1 MNRAVVSIVGKP
13 NVGKSTLFNK
23 IVGRRISITE
33 DTPGV
38 TRDRIYAQANWQ
50 QHVFDV
56 IDTGGLDPFD
66 DDKIMSNIRKQA
78 NIAIEASDLI
88 LFVVDGRNPA
98 TALDIEIANILRK
111 SNKKII
117 LVANKT
123 EGKRKDSFY
132 DIYELALGEPM
143 SISAEQG
150 LGLGD
155 LLDEIVNN
163 LPQDKDFEEKEG
175 LIKVAF
181 IGKPNVGK
189 SSLTNKILGEERVIV
204 TDIAGTTRDAIDS
217 YINIKGHEF
226 MFIDTAGLRKKSKVD
241 TAVEAY
247 SQVRTLSSVD
257 RADVCVFLIDAVE
270 GFTEQDS
277 KVVGYAHNQGKAII
291 ICVNKWD
298 LVEKDSKTM
307 KNFSDSLRNNL
318 PFLSYAPI
326 IFISALTGKRV
337 DELID
342 KILEINDS
350 YSYRL
355 STGLLNDII
364 SNATLINQP
373 PSDKGKRLKIL
384 YATQSGT
391 RPPEFTIFVNDK
403 ELTHFSYTRFLE
415 NQIRNVY
422 PFEGT
427 SIIINYKNRGEWWR
441 FY

>member
-38 TRDRIYAQANWQ
+38 TRDRIYAEASWQ
-50 QHVFDV
+50 QHVFDI

-78 NIAIEASDLI
+78 NIAIEASDVI
-88 LFVVDGRNPA
+88 LFIVDGKNPA
-98 TALDIEIANILRK
+98 TALDHEIANILRK
-111 SNKKII
+111 SNKKVI

-123 EGKRKDSFY
+123 EGKIKDEFY
-132 DIYELALGEPM
+132 SVYELALGEPI

-150 LGLGD
+150 LGIGD
-155 LLDEIVNN
+155 LLDEIVKNF
-163 LPQDKDFEEKEG
+163 PEDRDFEEKEN
-175 LIKVAF
+175 LLKVAF

-189 SSLTNKILGEERVIV
+189 SSLTNRILGEERVIV

-217 YINIKGHEF
+217 YINIKGQEF
-226 MFIDTAGLRKKSKVD
+226 MFIDTAGLRKKSRVD
-241 TAVEAY
+241 SSVEAY

-257 RADVCVFLIDAVE
+257 RADVCVFLIDGIE

-298 LVEKDSKTM
+298 IVEKDSKTM
-307 KNFSDSLRNNL
+307 KTFTDSLRNNL

-326 IFISALTGKRV
+326 LFISALTGKRV

-342 KILEINDS
+342 KIMEINES
-350 YSYRL
+350 YSHRL
-355 STGLLNDII
+355 STGLLNDVIA
-364 SNATLINQP
+364 NATLINQP

-384 YATQSGT
+384 YATQSGI

-427 SIIINYKNRGEWWR
+427 SIIINYKNRSE
-441 FY
+441 

>member
-38 TRDRIYAQANWQ
+38 TRDRIYAEASWQ
-50 QHVFDV
+50 QHVFDI

-78 NIAIEASDLI
+78 NIAIEASDVI
-88 LFVVDGRNPA
+88 LFVVDGKNPA
-98 TALDIEIANILRK
+98 TALDHEIANILRK
-111 SNKKII
+111 SNKKVI

-123 EGKRKDSFY
+123 EGKIKDEFY
-132 DIYELALGEPM
+132 SVYELALGEPI

-150 LGLGD
+150 LGIGD
-155 LLDEIVNN
+155 LLDEIVKNF
-163 LPQDKDFEEKEG
+163 PEDRDFEEKEN
-175 LIKVAF
+175 LLKVAF

-189 SSLTNKILGEERVIV
+189 SSLTNRILGEERVIV

-217 YINIKGHEF
+217 YINIKGQEF
-226 MFIDTAGLRKKSKVD
+226 MFIDTAGLRKKSRVD
-241 TAVEAY
+241 SSVEAY

-257 RADVCVFLIDAVE
+257 RADVCVFLIDGIE

-298 LVEKDSKTM
+298 IVEKDSKTM
-307 KNFSDSLRNNL
+307 KTFTDSLRNNL

-326 IFISALTGKRV
+326 LFISALTGKRV

-342 KILEINDS
+342 KIMEINES
-350 YSYRL
+350 YSHRL

-364 SNATLINQP
+364 ANATLINQP

-384 YATQSGT
+384 YATQSGI

-415 NQIRNVY
+415 NQIRNIY

-427 SIIINYKNRGEWWR
+427 SIIINYKNRSV
-441 FY
+441 

>member
-38 TRDRIYAQANWQ
+38 TRDRIYAEASWQ

-66 DDKIMSNIRKQA
+66 DDKIMSNIRKQV
-78 NIAIEASDLI
+78 NIAIEASDVI
-88 LFVVDGRNPA
+88 LFIVDGRNPA
-98 TALDIEIANILRK
+98 TALDHEIANILRK

-123 EGKRKDSFY
+123 EGKRKDEFY
-132 DIYELALGEPM
+132 NVYELALGEPM

-150 LGLGD
+150 LGIGD
-155 LLDEIVNN
+155 LLDEIIKNF
-163 LPQDKDFEEKEG
+163 PEDRDFEEKEN
-175 LIKVAF
+175 LLKVAF

-189 SSLTNKILGEERVIV
+189 SSLTNRILGEERVIV

-217 YINIKGHEF
+217 YINIKGQEF
-226 MFIDTAGLRKKSKVD
+226 MFIDTAGLRKKSRVD
-241 TAVEAY
+241 SSVEAY

-298 LVEKDSKTM
+298 IVEKDSKTM
-307 KNFSDSLRNNL
+307 KTFTDSLRNNL

-326 IFISALTGKRV
+326 LFISALTGKRV

-342 KILEINDS
+342 KIMEINES
-350 YSYRL
+350 YSHRL

-427 SIIINYKNRGEWWR
+427 SIIINYKNRSE
-441 FY
+441 

>member
-38 TRDRIYAQANWQ
+38 TRDRIYAEASWQ

-78 NIAIEASDLI
+78 NIAIEASDVI
-88 LFVVDGRNPA
+88 LFIVDGRNPA
-98 TALDIEIANILRK
+98 TALDHEIANILRK
-111 SNKKII
+111 SNKKVI

-123 EGKRKDSFY
+123 EGKIKDEFY
-132 DIYELALGEPM
+132 SVYELALGEPI

-150 LGLGD
+150 LGIGD
-155 LLDEIVNN
+155 LLDEIVKNF
-163 LPQDKDFEEKEG
+163 PEDRDFEEKEN
-175 LIKVAF
+175 LLKVAF

-189 SSLTNKILGEERVIV
+189 SSLTNRILGEERVIV

-217 YINIKGHEF
+217 YINIKGQEF
-226 MFIDTAGLRKKSKVD
+226 MFIDTAGLRKKSRVD
-241 TAVEAY
+241 SSVEAY

-257 RADVCVFLIDAVE
+257 RADVCVFLIDGIE

-298 LVEKDSKTM
+298 IVEKDSKTM
-307 KNFSDSLRNNL
+307 KTFTDSLRNNL

-326 IFISALTGKRV
+326 LFISALTGKRV

-342 KILEINDS
+342 KIMEINES
-350 YSYRL
+350 YSHRL

-364 SNATLINQP
+364 ANATLINQP

-384 YATQSGT
+384 YATQSGI

-427 SIIINYKNRGEWWR
+427 SIIINYKNRSE
-441 FY
+441 

>member
-38 TRDRIYAQANWQ
+38 TRDRIYAEASWQ
-50 QHVFDV
+50 QHVFDI

-78 NIAIEASDLI
+78 NIAIEASDVI
-88 LFVVDGRNPA
+88 LFVVDGKNPA
-98 TALDIEIANILRK
+98 TALDHEIANILRK
-111 SNKKII
+111 SNKKVI

-123 EGKRKDSFY
+123 EGKIKDEFY
-132 DIYELALGEPM
+132 SVYELALGEPI

-150 LGLGD
+150 LGIGD
-155 LLDEIVNN
+155 LLDEIVKNF
-163 LPQDKDFEEKEG
+163 PEDRDFEEKEN
-175 LIKVAF
+175 LLKVAF

-189 SSLTNKILGEERVIV
+189 SSLTNRILGEERVIV
-204 TDIAGTTRDAIDS
+204 TDIAGTTRDASDS
-217 YINIKGHEF
+217 YINVKGQEF
-226 MFIDTAGLRKKSKVD
+226 MFIDTAGLRKKSRVD
-241 TAVEAY
+241 SSVEAY

-257 RADVCVFLIDAVE
+257 RADVCVFLIDAIE

-298 LVEKDSKTM
+298 IVEKDSKTM
-307 KNFSDSLRNNL
+307 KTFTDSLRNNL

-326 IFISALTGKRV
+326 LFISALTGKRV

-342 KILEINDS
+342 KIMEINES
-350 YSYRL
+350 YSHRL

-364 SNATLINQP
+364 ANATLINQP

-384 YATQSGT
+384 YATQSGI

-427 SIIINYKNRGEWWR
+427 SIIINYKNRSE
-441 FY
+441 

>member
-38 TRDRIYAQANWQ
+38 TRDRIYAEASWQ

-78 NIAIEASDLI
+78 NIAIEASDVI
-88 LFVVDGRNPA
+88 LFIVDGRNPA
-98 TALDIEIANILRK
+98 TALDHEIANILRK

-123 EGKRKDSFY
+123 EGKRKDEFY
-132 DIYELALGEPM
+132 NVYELALGEPM

-150 LGLGD
+150 LGIGD
-155 LLDEIVNN
+155 LLDEIIKNF
-163 LPQDKDFEEKEG
+163 PEDRDFKEKEN
-175 LIKVAF
+175 LLKVAF

-189 SSLTNKILGEERVIV
+189 SSLTNRILGEERVIV

-217 YINIKGHEF
+217 YINIKGQEF
-226 MFIDTAGLRKKSKVD
+226 MFIDTAGLRKKSRVD
-241 TAVEAY
+241 SSVEAY

-298 LVEKDSKTM
+298 IVEKDSKTM
-307 KNFSDSLRNNL
+307 KTFTDSLRNNL

-326 IFISALTGKRV
+326 LFISALTGKRV

-342 KILEINDS
+342 KIMEINES
-350 YSYRL
+350 YSHRL

-391 RPPEFTIFVNDK
+391 RPPEFTVFVNDK

-427 SIIINYKNRGEWWR
+427 SIIINYKNRSE
-441 FY
+441 

>member
-38 TRDRIYAQANWQ
+38 TRDRIYAEASWQ
-50 QHVFDV
+50 QHVFDI

-78 NIAIEASDLI
+78 NIAIEASDVI

-98 TALDIEIANILRK
+98 TALDHEIANILRK
-111 SNKKII
+111 SNKKVI

-123 EGKRKDSFY
+123 EGKIKDEFY
-132 DIYELALGEPM
+132 SVYELALGEPI

-150 LGLGD
+150 LGIGD
-155 LLDEIVNN
+155 LLDEIVKNF
-163 LPQDKDFEEKEG
+163 PEDRDFEDKEN
-175 LIKVAF
+175 LLKVAF

-189 SSLTNKILGEERVIV
+189 SSLTNRILGEERVIV

-217 YINIKGHEF
+217 YINIKGQEF
-226 MFIDTAGLRKKSKVD
+226 MFIDTAGLRKKSRVD
-241 TAVEAY
+241 SSVEAY

-257 RADVCVFLIDAVE
+257 RADVCVFLIDAIE

-298 LVEKDSKTM
+298 IVEKDSKTM
-307 KNFSDSLRNNL
+307 KTFTDSLRNNL

-326 IFISALTGKRV
+326 LFISALTGKRV

-342 KILEINDS
+342 KIMEINES
-350 YSYRL
+350 YSHRL

-364 SNATLINQP
+364 ANATLINQP

-427 SIIINYKNRGEWWR
+427 SIIINYKNRSE
-441 FY
+441 

>member
-38 TRDRIYAQANWQ
+38 TRDRIYAEASWQ

-66 DDKIMSNIRKQA
+66 DDKIMSNIKKQA
-78 NIAIEASDLI
+78 NIAIEASDVI
-88 LFVVDGRNPA
+88 LFIVDGRNPA
-98 TALDIEIANILRK
+98 TALDHEIANILRK

-123 EGKRKDSFY
+123 EGKRKDEFY
-132 DIYELALGEPM
+132 NVYELALGEPM

-150 LGLGD
+150 LGIGD
-155 LLDEIVNN
+155 LLDEIIKNF
-163 LPQDKDFEEKEG
+163 PEDRDFEEKEN
-175 LIKVAF
+175 LLKVAF

-189 SSLTNKILGEERVIV
+189 SSLTNRILGEERVIV

-217 YINIKGHEF
+217 YINIKGQEF
-226 MFIDTAGLRKKSKVD
+226 MFIDTAGLRKKSRVD
-241 TAVEAY
+241 SSVEAY

-298 LVEKDSKTM
+298 IVEKDSKTM
-307 KNFSDSLRNNL
+307 KTFTDSLRNNL

-326 IFISALTGKRV
+326 LFISALTGKRV

-342 KILEINDS
+342 KIMEINES
-350 YSYRL
+350 YSHRL

-422 PFEGT
+422 LFEGT
-427 SIIINYKNRGEWWR
+427 SIIINYKNRSE
-441 FY
+441 

>member
-38 TRDRIYAQANWQ
+38 TRDRIYAEVSWQ
-50 QHVFDV
+50 QHVFDI

-78 NIAIEASDLI
+78 NIAIEASDVI
-88 LFVVDGRNPA
+88 LFVVDGKNPA
-98 TALDIEIANILRK
+98 TALDHEIANILRK
-111 SNKKII
+111 SNKKVI

-123 EGKRKDSFY
+123 EGKIKDEFY
-132 DIYELALGEPM
+132 SVYELALGEPI

-150 LGLGD
+150 LGIGD
-155 LLDEIVNN
+155 LLDEIVKNF
-163 LPQDKDFEEKEG
+163 PEDRDFEEKEN
-175 LIKVAF
+175 LLKVAF

-189 SSLTNKILGEERVIV
+189 SSLTNRILGEERVIV

-217 YINIKGHEF
+217 YINIKGQEF
-226 MFIDTAGLRKKSKVD
+226 MFIDTAGLRKKSRVD
-241 TAVEAY
+241 SSVEAY

-257 RADVCVFLIDAVE
+257 RADVCVFLIDAIE

-298 LVEKDSKTM
+298 IVEKDSKTM
-307 KNFSDSLRNNL
+307 KTFTDSLRNNL

-326 IFISALTGKRV
+326 LFISALTGKRV

-342 KILEINDS
+342 KIMEINES
-350 YSYRL
+350 YSHRL

-364 SNATLINQP
+364 ANATLINQP

-427 SIIINYKNRGEWWR
+427 SIIINYKNRSE
-441 FY
+441 

>member
-38 TRDRIYAQANWQ
+38 TRDRIYAEASWQ
-50 QHVFDV
+50 QHVFDI

-78 NIAIEASDLI
+78 NIAIEASDVI
-88 LFVVDGRNPA
+88 LFVVDGKNPA
-98 TALDIEIANILRK
+98 TALDHEIANILRK
-111 SNKKII
+111 SNKKVI

-123 EGKRKDSFY
+123 EGKIKDEFY
-132 DIYELALGEPM
+132 SVYELALGEPI

-150 LGLGD
+150 LGIGE
-155 LLDEIVNN
+155 LLDEIVKNF
-163 LPQDKDFEEKEG
+163 PEDRDFEEKEN
-175 LIKVAF
+175 LLKVAF

-189 SSLTNKILGEERVIV
+189 SSLTNRILGEERVIV

-217 YINIKGHEF
+217 YINIKGQEF
-226 MFIDTAGLRKKSKVD
+226 MFIDTAGLRKKSRVD
-241 TAVEAY
+241 SSVEAY

-257 RADVCVFLIDAVE
+257 RADVCVFLIDAIE

-298 LVEKDSKTM
+298 IVEKDSKTM
-307 KNFSDSLRNNL
+307 KTFTDSLRNNL

-326 IFISALTGKRV
+326 LFISALTGKRV

-342 KILEINDS
+342 KIMEINES
-350 YSYRL
+350 YSHRL

-364 SNATLINQP
+364 ANATLINQP

-427 SIIINYKNRGEWWR
+427 SIIINYKNRSE
-441 FY
+441 

>member
-1 MNRAVVSIVGKP
+1 MNRAVVCIVGKP

-38 TRDRIYAQANWQ
+38 TRDRIYAEASWQ
-50 QHVFDV
+50 QHVFDI

-78 NIAIEASDLI
+78 NIAIEASDVI
-88 LFVVDGRNPA
+88 LFVVDGKNPA
-98 TALDIEIANILRK
+98 TALDHEIANILRK
-111 SNKKII
+111 SNKKVI

-123 EGKRKDSFY
+123 EGKIKDEFY
-132 DIYELALGEPM
+132 SVYELALGEPI

-150 LGLGD
+150 LGIGD
-155 LLDEIVNN
+155 LLDEIVKNF
-163 LPQDKDFEEKEG
+163 PEDRDFEEKEN
-175 LIKVAF
+175 LLKVAF

-189 SSLTNKILGEERVIV
+189 SSLTNRILGEERVIV

-217 YINIKGHEF
+217 YINIKGQEF
-226 MFIDTAGLRKKSKVD
+226 MFIDTAGLRKKSRVD
-241 TAVEAY
+241 SSVEAY

-257 RADVCVFLIDAVE
+257 RADVCVFLIDGIE

-298 LVEKDSKTM
+298 IVEKDSKTM
-307 KNFSDSLRNNL
+307 KTFTDSLRNNL

-326 IFISALTGKRV
+326 LFISALTGKRV

-342 KILEINDS
+342 KIMEINES
-350 YSYRL
+350 YSHRL

-364 SNATLINQP
+364 ANATLINQP

-384 YATQSGT
+384 YATQSGI

-427 SIIINYKNRGEWWR
+427 SIIINYKNRSE
-441 FY
+441 

>member
-38 TRDRIYAQANWQ
+38 TRDRIYAEASWQ
-50 QHVFDV
+50 QHVFDI

-78 NIAIEASDLI
+78 NIAIEASDVI
-88 LFVVDGRNPA
+88 LFVVDGKNPA
-98 TALDIEIANILRK
+98 TALDHEIANILRK
-111 SNKKII
+111 SNKKVI

-123 EGKRKDSFY
+123 EGKIKDEFY
-132 DIYELALGEPM
+132 SVYELALGEPI

-150 LGLGD
+150 LGIGD
-155 LLDEIVNN
+155 LLDEIVKNF
-163 LPQDKDFEEKEG
+163 PEDRDFEEKEN
-175 LIKVAF
+175 LLKVAF

-189 SSLTNKILGEERVIV
+189 SSLTNRILGEERVIV

-217 YINIKGHEF
+217 YINIKGQEF
-226 MFIDTAGLRKKSKVD
+226 MFIDTAGLRKKSRVD
-241 TAVEAY
+241 SSVEAY

-257 RADVCVFLIDAVE
+257 RADVCVFLIDGIE

-298 LVEKDSKTM
+298 IVEKDLKTM
-307 KNFSDSLRNNL
+307 KTFTDSLRNNL

-326 IFISALTGKRV
+326 LFISALTGKRV

-342 KILEINDS
+342 KIMEINES
-350 YSYRL
+350 YSHRL

-364 SNATLINQP
+364 ANATLINQP

-384 YATQSGT
+384 YATQSGI

-427 SIIINYKNRGEWWR
+427 SIIINYKNRSE
-441 FY
+441 

>member
-38 TRDRIYAQANWQ
+38 TRDRIYAEASWQ

-78 NIAIEASDLI
+78 NIAIEASDVI
-88 LFVVDGRNPA
+88 LFIVDGRNPA
-98 TALDIEIANILRK
+98 TALDHEIANILRK

-123 EGKRKDSFY
+123 EGKRKDEFY
-132 DIYELALGEPM
+132 NVYELALGEPM

-150 LGLGD
+150 LGIGD
-155 LLDEIVNN
+155 LLDEIIKNF
-163 LPQDKDFEEKEG
+163 PEDRDFEEKEN
-175 LIKVAF
+175 LLKVAF

-189 SSLTNKILGEERVIV
+189 SSLTNRILGEERVIV

-217 YINIKGHEF
+217 YINIKGQEF
-226 MFIDTAGLRKKSKVD
+226 MFIDTAGLRKKSRVD
-241 TAVEAY
+241 SSVEAY

-298 LVEKDSKTM
+298 IVEKDSKTM
-307 KNFSDSLRNNL
+307 KTFTDSLRNNL

-326 IFISALTGKRV
+326 LFISALTGKRV

-342 KILEINDS
+342 KIMEINES

-427 SIIINYKNRGEWWR
+427 SIIINYKNRSE
-441 FY
+441 

>member
-38 TRDRIYAQANWQ
+38 TRDRIYAEASWQ
-50 QHVFDV
+50 QHVFDI

-78 NIAIEASDLI
+78 NIAIEASDVI
-88 LFVVDGRNPA
+88 LFVVDGKNPA
-98 TALDIEIANILRK
+98 TALDHEIANILRK
-111 SNKKII
+111 SNKKVI

-123 EGKRKDSFY
+123 EGKIKDEFY
-132 DIYELALGEPM
+132 SVYELALGEPI

-150 LGLGD
+150 LGIGD
-155 LLDEIVNN
+155 LLDEIVKNF
-163 LPQDKDFEEKEG
+163 PEDRDFEEKEN
-175 LIKVAF
+175 LLKVAF

-189 SSLTNKILGEERVIV
+189 SSLTNRILGEERVIV

-217 YINIKGHEF
+217 YINIKGQEF
-226 MFIDTAGLRKKSKVD
+226 MFIDTAGLRKKSRVD
-241 TAVEAY
+241 SSVEAY

-257 RADVCVFLIDAVE
+257 RADVCVFLIDAIE

-298 LVEKDSKTM
+298 IVEKDSKTM
-307 KNFSDSLRNNL
+307 KTFTDSLRNNL

-326 IFISALTGKRV
+326 LFISALTGKRV

-342 KILEINDS
+342 KIMEINES
-350 YSYRL
+350 YSHRL

-364 SNATLINQP
+364 ANATLINQP

-384 YATQSGT
+384 YATQSGI

-427 SIIINYKNRGEWWR
+427 SIIINYKNRSE
-441 FY
+441 

>member
-38 TRDRIYAQANWQ
+38 TRDRIYAEASWQ
-50 QHVFDV
+50 QHVFDI

-78 NIAIEASDLI
+78 NIAIEASDVI
-88 LFVVDGRNPA
+88 LFVVDGKNPA
-98 TALDIEIANILRK
+98 TALDHEIANILRK
-111 SNKKII
+111 SNKKVI

-123 EGKRKDSFY
+123 EGKIKDEFY
-132 DIYELALGEPM
+132 SVYELALGEPI

-150 LGLGD
+150 LGIGD
-155 LLDEIVNN
+155 LLDEIVKNF
-163 LPQDKDFEEKEG
+163 PEDRDFEEKEN
-175 LIKVAF
+175 LLKVAF

-189 SSLTNKILGEERVIV
+189 SSLTNRILGEERVIV

-217 YINIKGHEF
+217 YINIKGQEF
-226 MFIDTAGLRKKSKVD
+226 MFIDTAGLRKKSRVD
-241 TAVEAY
+241 SSVEAY

-257 RADVCVFLIDAVE
+257 RADVCVFLIDAIE

-298 LVEKDSKTM
+298 IVEKDSKTM
-307 KNFSDSLRNNL
+307 KTFTDSLRNNL

-326 IFISALTGKRV
+326 LFISALTGKRV

-342 KILEINDS
+342 KIMEINES
-350 YSYRL
+350 YSNRL

-364 SNATLINQP
+364 ANATLINQP

-427 SIIINYKNRGEWWR
+427 SIIINYKNRSE
-441 FY
+441 

>member
-38 TRDRIYAQANWQ
+38 TRDRIYSEASWQ
-50 QHVFDV
+50 QHVFDI

-88 LFVVDGRNPA
+88 LFVVDGRDPA
-98 TALDIEIANILRK
+98 TALDLEIANILRK
-111 SNKKII
+111 SNKKVI

-123 EGKRKDSFY
+123 EGKRKDNFY
-132 DIYELALGEPM
+132 DVYELALGEPM

-155 LLDEIVNN
+155 LLDEIVKN
-163 LPQDKDFEEKEG
+163 LPPDRDFAEKEG

-189 SSLTNKILGEERVIV
+189 SSLTNRILGEERVIV

-217 YINIKGHEF
+217 YINIKGQEF
-226 MFIDTAGLRKKSKVD
+226 MFIDTAGLRKKSRVD
-241 TAVEAY
+241 SSVEAY

-257 RADVCVFLIDAVE
+257 RADVCVFLIDALE

-298 LVEKDSKTM
+298 IVEKDSKTM
-307 KNFSDSLRNNL
+307 KTFSDSLRNNL

-326 IFISALTGKRV
+326 LFISALTGKRV

-342 KILEINDS
+342 KIIEINEA

-427 SIIINYKNRGEWWR
+427 SIIINYKNRSE
-441 FY
+441 

>member
-38 TRDRIYAQANWQ
+38 TRDRIYAEASWQ
-50 QHVFDV
+50 QHVFDI

-78 NIAIEASDLI
+78 NIAIEASDVI
-88 LFVVDGRNPA
+88 LFVVDGKNPA
-98 TALDIEIANILRK
+98 TALDHEIANILRK
-111 SNKKII
+111 SNKKVI

-123 EGKRKDSFY
+123 EGKIKDEFY
-132 DIYELALGEPM
+132 SVYELALGEPI

-150 LGLGD
+150 LGIGD
-155 LLDEIVNN
+155 LLDEIVKNF
-163 LPQDKDFEEKEG
+163 PEDRDFEEKEN
-175 LIKVAF
+175 LLKVAF

-189 SSLTNKILGEERVIV
+189 SSLTNRILGEERVIV

-217 YINIKGHEF
+217 YINIKGQEF
-226 MFIDTAGLRKKSKVD
+226 MFIDTAGLRKKSRVD
-241 TAVEAY
+241 SSVEAY

-257 RADVCVFLIDAVE
+257 RADVCVFLIDGIE

-298 LVEKDSKTM
+298 IVEKDSKTM
-307 KNFSDSLRNNL
+307 KIFTDSLRNNL

-326 IFISALTGKRV
+326 LFISALTGKRV

-342 KILEINDS
+342 KIMEINES
-350 YSYRL
+350 YSHRL

-364 SNATLINQP
+364 ANATLINQP

-384 YATQSGT
+384 YATQSGI

-427 SIIINYKNRGEWWR
+427 SIIINYKNRSE
-441 FY
+441 

>member
-38 TRDRIYAQANWQ
+38 TRDRIYAEASWQ
-50 QHVFDV
+50 QHVFDI

-78 NIAIEASDLI
+78 NIAIEASDVI
-88 LFVVDGRNPA
+88 LFVVDGKNPA
-98 TALDIEIANILRK
+98 TALDHEIANILRK
-111 SNKKII
+111 SNKKVI

-123 EGKRKDSFY
+123 EGKIKDEFY
-132 DIYELALGEPM
+132 SVYELALGEPIA
-143 SISAEQG
+143 ISAEQG
-150 LGLGD
+150 LGIGD
-155 LLDEIVNN
+155 LLDEIVKNF
-163 LPQDKDFEEKEG
+163 PEDRDFEEKEN
-175 LIKVAF
+175 LLKVAF

-189 SSLTNKILGEERVIV
+189 SSLTNRILGEERVIV

-217 YINIKGHEF
+217 YINIKGQEF
-226 MFIDTAGLRKKSKVD
+226 MFIDTAGLRKKSRVD
-241 TAVEAY
+241 SSVEAY

-257 RADVCVFLIDAVE
+257 RADVCVFLIDGIE

-298 LVEKDSKTM
+298 IVEKDSKTM
-307 KNFSDSLRNNL
+307 KTFTDSLRNNL

-326 IFISALTGKRV
+326 LFISALTGKRV

-342 KILEINDS
+342 KIMEINES
-350 YSYRL
+350 YSHRL

-364 SNATLINQP
+364 ANATLINQP

-384 YATQSGT
+384 YATQSGI

-427 SIIINYKNRGEWWR
+427 SIIINYKNRSE
-441 FY
+441 

>member
-38 TRDRIYAQANWQ
+38 TRDRIYAEASWQ
-50 QHVFDV
+50 QHVFDI

-78 NIAIEASDLI
+78 NIAIEASDVI
-88 LFVVDGRNPA
+88 LFVVDGKNPA
-98 TALDIEIANILRK
+98 TALDHEIANILRK
-111 SNKKII
+111 SNKKVI

-123 EGKRKDSFY
+123 EGKIKDEFY
-132 DIYELALGEPM
+132 SVYELALGEPI

-150 LGLGD
+150 LGIGD
-155 LLDEIVNN
+155 LLDEIVKNF
-163 LPQDKDFEEKEG
+163 PEDRDFEEKEN
-175 LIKVAF
+175 LLKVAF

-189 SSLTNKILGEERVIV
+189 SSLTNRILGEERVIV

-217 YINIKGHEF
+217 YINIKGQEF
-226 MFIDTAGLRKKSKVD
+226 MFIDTAGLRKKSRVD
-241 TAVEAY
+241 SSVEAY

-257 RADVCVFLIDAVE
+257 RADVCVFLIDGIE

-298 LVEKDSKTM
+298 ILEKDSKTM
-307 KNFSDSLRNNL
+307 KTFTDSLRNNL

-326 IFISALTGKRV
+326 LFISALTGKRV

-342 KILEINDS
+342 KIMEINES
-350 YSYRL
+350 YSHRL

-364 SNATLINQP
+364 ANATLINQP

-384 YATQSGT
+384 YATQSGI

-427 SIIINYKNRGEWWR
+427 SIIINYKNRSE
-441 FY
+441 

>member
-38 TRDRIYAQANWQ
+38 TRDRIYAEASWQ
-50 QHVFDV
+50 QHVFDI

-78 NIAIEASDLI
+78 NIAIEASDVI
-88 LFVVDGRNPA
+88 LFVVDGKNPA
-98 TALDIEIANILRK
+98 TALDHEIANILRK
-111 SNKKII
+111 SNKKVI

-123 EGKRKDSFY
+123 EGKIKDEFY
-132 DIYELALGEPM
+132 SVYELALGEPI

-150 LGLGD
+150 LGIGD
-155 LLDEIVNN
+155 LLDEIVKNF
-163 LPQDKDFEEKEG
+163 PEDRDFEEKEN
-175 LIKVAF
+175 LLKVAF

-189 SSLTNKILGEERVIV
+189 SSLTNRILGEERVIV

-217 YINIKGHEF
+217 YINIKGQEF
-226 MFIDTAGLRKKSKVD
+226 MFIDTAGLRKKSRVD
-241 TAVEAY
+241 SSVEAY

-257 RADVCVFLIDAVE
+257 RADVCVFLIDAIE

-298 LVEKDSKTM
+298 IVEKDSKTM
-307 KNFSDSLRNNL
+307 KTFTDSLRNNL

-326 IFISALTGKRV
+326 LFISALTGKRV

-342 KILEINDS
+342 KIMEINES
-350 YSYRL
+350 YSHRL

-364 SNATLINQP
+364 ANATLINQP

-427 SIIINYKNRGEWWR
+427 SIIINYKNRSE
-441 FY
+441 

>member
-38 TRDRIYAQANWQ
+38 TRDRIYAEASWQ
-50 QHVFDV
+50 QHVFGI

-78 NIAIEASDLI
+78 NIAIEASDVI

-98 TALDIEIANILRK
+98 TALDHEIANILRK
-111 SNKKII
+111 SNKKVI

-123 EGKRKDSFY
+123 EGKIKDEFY
-132 DIYELALGEPM
+132 SVYELALGEPI

-150 LGLGD
+150 LGIGD
-155 LLDEIVNN
+155 LLDEIVKNF
-163 LPQDKDFEEKEG
+163 PEDRDFEEKEN
-175 LIKVAF
+175 LLKVAF

-189 SSLTNKILGEERVIV
+189 SSLTNRILGEERVIV

-217 YINIKGHEF
+217 YINIKGQEF
-226 MFIDTAGLRKKSKVD
+226 MFIDTAGLRKKSRVD
-241 TAVEAY
+241 SSVEAY

-257 RADVCVFLIDAVE
+257 RADVCVFLIDAIE

-298 LVEKDSKTM
+298 IVEKDSKTM
-307 KNFSDSLRNNL
+307 KTFTDSLRNNL

-326 IFISALTGKRV
+326 LFISALTGKRV

-342 KILEINDS
+342 KIMEINES
-350 YSYRL
+350 YSHRL

-364 SNATLINQP
+364 ANATLINQP

-427 SIIINYKNRGEWWR
+427 SIIINYKNRSE
-441 FY
+441 

>member
-38 TRDRIYAQANWQ
+38 TRDRIYAEASWQ
-50 QHVFDV
+50 QHVFDI

-78 NIAIEASDLI
+78 NIAIEASDVI
-88 LFVVDGRNPA
+88 LFIVDGKNPA
-98 TALDIEIANILRK
+98 TALDHEIANILRK
-111 SNKKII
+111 SNKKVI

-123 EGKRKDSFY
+123 EGKIKDEFY
-132 DIYELALGEPM
+132 SVYELALGEPI

-150 LGLGD
+150 LGIGD
-155 LLDEIVNN
+155 LLDEIVKNF
-163 LPQDKDFEEKEG
+163 PEDRDFEEKEN
-175 LIKVAF
+175 LLKVAF

-189 SSLTNKILGEERVIV
+189 SSLTNRILGEERVIV

-217 YINIKGHEF
+217 YINIKGQEF
-226 MFIDTAGLRKKSKVD
+226 MFIDTAGLRKKSRVD
-241 TAVEAY
+241 SSVEAY

-257 RADVCVFLIDAVE
+257 RADVCVFLIDAIE

-298 LVEKDSKTM
+298 IVEKDSKTM
-307 KNFSDSLRNNL
+307 KTFTDSLRNNL

-326 IFISALTGKRV
+326 LFISALTGKRV

-342 KILEINDS
+342 KIMEINES
-350 YSYRL
+350 YSHRL

-364 SNATLINQP
+364 ANATLINQP

-384 YATQSGT
+384 YATQSGI

-427 SIIINYKNRGEWWR
+427 SIIINYKNRSE
-441 FY
+441 

>member
-38 TRDRIYAQANWQ
+38 TRDRIYAEASWQ
-50 QHVFDV
+50 QHVFDI

-78 NIAIEASDLI
+78 SIAIEASDVI
-88 LFVVDGRNPA
+88 LFVVDGKNPA
-98 TALDIEIANILRK
+98 TALDHEIANILRK
-111 SNKKII
+111 SNKKVI

-123 EGKRKDSFY
+123 EGKIKDEFY
-132 DIYELALGEPM
+132 SVYELALGEPI

-150 LGLGD
+150 LGIGD
-155 LLDEIVNN
+155 LLDEIVKNF
-163 LPQDKDFEEKEG
+163 PEDRDFEEKEN
-175 LIKVAF
+175 LLKVAF

-189 SSLTNKILGEERVIV
+189 SSLTNRILGEERVIV

-217 YINIKGHEF
+217 YINIKGQEF
-226 MFIDTAGLRKKSKVD
+226 MFIDTAGLRKKSRVD
-241 TAVEAY
+241 SSVEAY

-257 RADVCVFLIDAVE
+257 RADVCVFLIDGIE

-298 LVEKDSKTM
+298 IVEKDSKTM
-307 KNFSDSLRNNL
+307 KTFTDSLRNNL

-326 IFISALTGKRV
+326 LFISALTGKRV

-342 KILEINDS
+342 KIMEINES
-350 YSYRL
+350 YSHRL

-364 SNATLINQP
+364 ANATLINQP

-384 YATQSGT
+384 YATQSGI

-427 SIIINYKNRGEWWR
+427 SIIINYKNRSE
-441 FY
+441 

>member
-38 TRDRIYAQANWQ
+38 TRDRIYAEASWQ

-78 NIAIEASDLI
+78 NIAIEASDVI
-88 LFVVDGRNPA
+88 LFIVDGRNPA
-98 TALDIEIANILRK
+98 TALDHEIANILRK

-123 EGKRKDSFY
+123 EGKRKDEFY
-132 DIYELALGEPM
+132 NVYELALGEPM
-143 SISAEQG
+143 SISADQG
-150 LGLGD
+150 LGIGD
-155 LLDEIVNN
+155 LLDEIIKNF
-163 LPQDKDFEEKEG
+163 PEDRDFEEKEN
-175 LIKVAF
+175 LLKVAF

-189 SSLTNKILGEERVIV
+189 SSLTNRILGEERVIV

-217 YINIKGHEF
+217 YINIKGQEF
-226 MFIDTAGLRKKSKVD
+226 MFIDTAGLRKKSRVD
-241 TAVEAY
+241 SSVEAY

-298 LVEKDSKTM
+298 IVEKDSKTM
-307 KNFSDSLRNNL
+307 KTFTDSLRNNL

-326 IFISALTGKRV
+326 LFISALTGKRV

-342 KILEINDS
+342 KIMEINES
-350 YSYRL
+350 YSHRL

-427 SIIINYKNRGEWWR
+427 SIIINYKNRSE
-441 FY
+441 

>member
-38 TRDRIYAQANWQ
+38 TRDRIYAEASWQ

-78 NIAIEASDLI
+78 NIAIEASDVI
-88 LFVVDGRNPA
+88 LFIVDGRNPA
-98 TALDIEIANILRK
+98 TALDHEIANILRK

-123 EGKRKDSFY
+123 EGKRKDEFY
-132 DIYELALGEPM
+132 NVYELALGEPM

-150 LGLGD
+150 LGIGD
-155 LLDEIVNN
+155 LLDEIIKNF
-163 LPQDKDFEEKEG
+163 PEDRDFEEKEN
-175 LIKVAF
+175 LLKVAF

-189 SSLTNKILGEERVIV
+189 SSLTNRILGEERVIV

-217 YINIKGHEF
+217 YINIKGQEF
-226 MFIDTAGLRKKSKVD
+226 MFIDTAGLRKKSRVD
-241 TAVEAY
+241 SSVEAY

-298 LVEKDSKTM
+298 IVEKDSKTM
-307 KNFSDSLRNNL
+307 KTFTDSLRNNL

-326 IFISALTGKRV
+326 LFISALTGKRV

-342 KILEINDS
+342 KIMEINES
-350 YSYRL
+350 YSHRL

-384 YATQSGT
+384 YATHSGT

-427 SIIINYKNRGEWWR
+427 SIIINYKNRSE
-441 FY
+441 

>member
-33 DTPGV
+33 DTPGI
-38 TRDRIYAQANWQ
+38 TRDRIYAEASWQ
-50 QHVFDV
+50 QHVFDI

-78 NIAIEASDLI
+78 NIAIEASDVI
-88 LFVVDGRNPA
+88 LFVVDGKNPA
-98 TALDIEIANILRK
+98 TALDHEIANILRK
-111 SNKKII
+111 SNKKVI

-123 EGKRKDSFY
+123 EGKIKDEFY
-132 DIYELALGEPM
+132 SVYELALGEPI

-150 LGLGD
+150 LGIGD
-155 LLDEIVNN
+155 LLDEIVKNF
-163 LPQDKDFEEKEG
+163 PEDRDFEEKEN
-175 LIKVAF
+175 LLKVAF

-189 SSLTNKILGEERVIV
+189 SSLTNRILGEERVIV

-217 YINIKGHEF
+217 YINIKGQEF
-226 MFIDTAGLRKKSKVD
+226 MFIDTAGLRKKSRVD
-241 TAVEAY
+241 SSVEAY

-257 RADVCVFLIDAVE
+257 RADVCVFLIDGIE

-298 LVEKDSKTM
+298 IVEKDSKTM
-307 KNFSDSLRNNL
+307 KTFTDSLRNNL

-326 IFISALTGKRV
+326 LFISALTGKRV

-342 KILEINDS
+342 KIMEINES
-350 YSYRL
+350 YSHRL
-355 STGLLNDII
+355 STGLLNDVIA
-364 SNATLINQP
+364 NATLINQP

-384 YATQSGT
+384 YATQSGI

-427 SIIINYKNRGEWWR
+427 SIIINYKNRSE
-441 FY
+441 

>member
-38 TRDRIYAQANWQ
+38 TRDRIYAEASWQ

-78 NIAIEASDLI
+78 NIAIEASDVI
-88 LFVVDGRNPA
+88 LFIVDGRNPA
-98 TALDIEIANILRK
+98 TALDHEIANILRK

-123 EGKRKDSFY
+123 EGKRKDEFY
-132 DIYELALGEPM
+132 NVYELALGEPM

-150 LGLGD
+150 LGIGD
-155 LLDEIVNN
+155 LLDEIIKNF
-163 LPQDKDFEEKEG
+163 PEDRDFEEKEN
-175 LIKVAF
+175 LLKVAF

-189 SSLTNKILGEERVIV
+189 SSLTNRILGEERVIV

-217 YINIKGHEF
+217 YINIKGQEF
-226 MFIDTAGLRKKSKVD
+226 MFIDTAGLRKKSRVD
-241 TAVEAY
+241 SSVEAY

-277 KVVGYAHNQGKAII
+277 KVVGYSHNQGKAII

-298 LVEKDSKTM
+298 IVEKDSKTM
-307 KNFSDSLRNNL
+307 KTFTDSLRNNL

-326 IFISALTGKRV
+326 LFISALTGKRV

-342 KILEINDS
+342 KIMEINES
-350 YSYRL
+350 YSHRL

-427 SIIINYKNRGEWWR
+427 SIIINYKNRSE
-441 FY
+441 

>member
-38 TRDRIYAQANWQ
+38 TRDRIYAEASWQ

-78 NIAIEASDLI
+78 NIAIEASDVI
-88 LFVVDGRNPA
+88 LFIVDGRNPA
-98 TALDIEIANILRK
+98 TALDHEIANILRK

-123 EGKRKDSFY
+123 EGKRKDEFY
-132 DIYELALGEPM
+132 NVYELALGEPM

-150 LGLGD
+150 LGIGD
-155 LLDEIVNN
+155 LLDEIIKNF
-163 LPQDKDFEEKEG
+163 PEDRDFEEKEN
-175 LIKVAF
+175 LLKVAF

-189 SSLTNKILGEERVIV
+189 SSLTNRILGEERVIV

-217 YINIKGHEF
+217 YINIKGQEF
-226 MFIDTAGLRKKSKVD
+226 MFIDTAGLRKKSRVD
-241 TAVEAY
+241 SSVEAY

-298 LVEKDSKTM
+298 IVEKDSKTM
-307 KNFSDSLRNNL
+307 KTFTDSLRNNL

-326 IFISALTGKRV
+326 LFISALTGKRV

-342 KILEINDS
+342 KIMEINES
-350 YSYRL
+350 YSHRL

-364 SNATLINQP
+364 SNATLIYQP

-427 SIIINYKNRGEWWR
+427 SIIINYKNRSE
-441 FY
+441 

>member
-1 MNRAVVSIVGKP
+1 MSLTAGIVGLP

-38 TRDRIYAQANWQ
+38 TRDRIYAEASWQ
-50 QHVFDV
+50 QHVFDI

-78 NIAIEASDLI
+78 NIAIEASDVI
-88 LFVVDGRNPA
+88 LFVVDGKNPA
-98 TALDIEIANILRK
+98 TALDHEIANILRK
-111 SNKKII
+111 SNKKVI

-123 EGKRKDSFY
+123 EGKIKDEFY
-132 DIYELALGEPM
+132 SVYELALGEPI

-150 LGLGD
+150 LGIGD
-155 LLDEIVNN
+155 LLDEIVKNF
-163 LPQDKDFEEKEG
+163 PEDRDFEEKEN
-175 LIKVAF
+175 LLKVAF

-189 SSLTNKILGEERVIV
+189 SSLTNRILGEERVIV

-217 YINIKGHEF
+217 YINIKGQEF
-226 MFIDTAGLRKKSKVD
+226 MFIDTAGLRKKSRVD
-241 TAVEAY
+241 SSVEAY

-298 LVEKDSKTM
+298 IVEKDSKTM
-307 KNFSDSLRNNL
+307 KTFTDSLRNNL

-326 IFISALTGKRV
+326 LFISALTGKRV

-342 KILEINDS
+342 KIMEINES
-350 YSYRL
+350 YSHRL

-364 SNATLINQP
+364 ANATLINQP

-384 YATQSGT
+384 YATQSGI

-415 NQIRNVY
+415 NQIRKSVDLT
-422 PFEGT
+422 GT
-427 SIIINYKNRGEWWR
+427 PIKILIREKKD
-441 FY
+441 

>member
-38 TRDRIYAQANWQ
+38 TRDRIYAEASWQ
-50 QHVFDV
+50 QHVFDI

-78 NIAIEASDLI
+78 NIAIEASDVI
-88 LFVVDGRNPA
+88 LFVVDGKNPA
-98 TALDIEIANILRK
+98 TALDHEIANILRK
-111 SNKKII
+111 SNKKVI

-123 EGKRKDSFY
+123 EGKIKDEFY
-132 DIYELALGEPM
+132 SVYELALGEPI

-150 LGLGD
+150 LGIGD
-155 LLDEIVNN
+155 LLDEIVKN
-163 LPQDKDFEEKEG
+163 LPEDRDFEEKEN
-175 LIKVAF
+175 LLKVAF

-189 SSLTNKILGEERVIV
+189 SSLTNRILGEERVIV

-217 YINIKGHEF
+217 YINIKGQEF
-226 MFIDTAGLRKKSKVD
+226 MFIDTAGLRKKSRVD
-241 TAVEAY
+241 SSVEAY

-257 RADVCVFLIDAVE
+257 RADVCVFLIDGIE

-298 LVEKDSKTM
+298 IVEKDSKTM
-307 KNFSDSLRNNL
+307 KTFTDSLRNNL

-326 IFISALTGKRV
+326 LFISALTGKRV

-342 KILEINDS
+342 KIMEINES
-350 YSYRL
+350 YSHRL

-364 SNATLINQP
+364 ANATLINQP

-384 YATQSGT
+384 YATQSGI

-427 SIIINYKNRGEWWR
+427 SIIINYKNRSE
-441 FY
+441 

>member
-38 TRDRIYAQANWQ
+38 TRDRIYAGASWQ

-78 NIAIEASDLI
+78 NIAIEASDVI
-88 LFVVDGRNPA
+88 LFIVDGRNPA
-98 TALDIEIANILRK
+98 TALDHEIANILRK

-123 EGKRKDSFY
+123 EGKRKDEFY
-132 DIYELALGEPM
+132 NVYELALGEPM

-150 LGLGD
+150 LGIGD
-155 LLDEIVNN
+155 LLDEIIKNF
-163 LPQDKDFEEKEG
+163 PEDRDFEEKEN
-175 LIKVAF
+175 LLKVAF

-189 SSLTNKILGEERVIV
+189 SSLTNRILGEERVIV

-217 YINIKGHEF
+217 YINIKGQEF
-226 MFIDTAGLRKKSKVD
+226 MFIDTAGLRKKSRVD
-241 TAVEAY
+241 SSVEAY

-298 LVEKDSKTM
+298 IVEKDSKTM
-307 KNFSDSLRNNL
+307 KTFTDSLRNNL

-326 IFISALTGKRV
+326 LFISALTGKRV

-342 KILEINDS
+342 KIMEINES
-350 YSYRL
+350 YSHRL

-427 SIIINYKNRGEWWR
+427 SIIINYKNRSE
-441 FY
+441 

>member
-38 TRDRIYAQANWQ
+38 TRDRIYAEASWQ
-50 QHVFDV
+50 QHVFDI

-78 NIAIEASDLI
+78 NIAIEASDVI
-88 LFVVDGRNPA
+88 LFVVDGKNPA
-98 TALDIEIANILRK
+98 TALDHEIANILRK
-111 SNKKII
+111 SNKKVI

-123 EGKRKDSFY
+123 EGKIKDEFY
-132 DIYELALGEPM
+132 SVYELALGEPI

-150 LGLGD
+150 LGIGD
-155 LLDEIVNN
+155 LLDEIVKNF
-163 LPQDKDFEEKEG
+163 PEDRDFEEKEN
-175 LIKVAF
+175 LLKVAF

-189 SSLTNKILGEERVIV
+189 SSLTNRILGEERVIV

-217 YINIKGHEF
+217 YINIKGQEF
-226 MFIDTAGLRKKSKVD
+226 MFIDTAGLRKKSRVD
-241 TAVEAY
+241 SSVEAY

-257 RADVCVFLIDAVE
+257 RADVCVFLIDGIE

-298 LVEKDSKTM
+298 IVEKDSKTM
-307 KNFSDSLRNNL
+307 KTFIDSLRNNL

-326 IFISALTGKRV
+326 LFISALTGKRV

-342 KILEINDS
+342 KIMEINES
-350 YSYRL
+350 YSHRL
-355 STGLLNDII
+355 STGLLNDVIA
-364 SNATLINQP
+364 NATLINQP

-384 YATQSGT
+384 YATQSGI

-427 SIIINYKNRGEWWR
+427 SIIINYKNRSE
-441 FY
+441 

>member
-38 TRDRIYAQANWQ
+38 TRDRIYAEASWQ
-50 QHVFDV
+50 QHVFDI

-78 NIAIEASDLI
+78 NIAIEASDVI
-88 LFVVDGRNPA
+88 LFIVDGKNPA
-98 TALDIEIANILRK
+98 TALDHEIANILRK
-111 SNKKII
+111 SNKKVI

-123 EGKRKDSFY
+123 EGKIKDEFY
-132 DIYELALGEPM
+132 SVYELALGEPI

-150 LGLGD
+150 LGIGD
-155 LLDEIVNN
+155 LLDEIVKNF
-163 LPQDKDFEEKEG
+163 PEDRDFEEKEN
-175 LIKVAF
+175 LLKVAF

-189 SSLTNKILGEERVIV
+189 SSLTNRILGEERVIV

-217 YINIKGHEF
+217 YINIKGQEF
-226 MFIDTAGLRKKSKVD
+226 MFIDTAGLRKKSRVD
-241 TAVEAY
+241 SSVEAY

-257 RADVCVFLIDAVE
+257 RADVCVFLIDGIE

-298 LVEKDSKTM
+298 IVEKDSKTM
-307 KNFSDSLRNNL
+307 KTFTDSLRNNL

-326 IFISALTGKRV
+326 LFISALTGKRV

-342 KILEINDS
+342 KIMKINES
-350 YSYRL
+350 YSHRL

-364 SNATLINQP
+364 ANATLINQP

-384 YATQSGT
+384 YATQSGI

-427 SIIINYKNRGEWWR
+427 SIIINYKNRSE
-441 FY
+441 

>member
-38 TRDRIYAQANWQ
+38 TRDRIYSEASWQ
-50 QHVFDV
+50 QHVFDI

-88 LFVVDGRNPA
+88 LFVVDGRDPA
-98 TALDIEIANILRK
+98 TALDLEIANILRK
-111 SNKKII
+111 SNKKVI

-123 EGKRKDSFY
+123 EGKRKDNFY
-132 DIYELALGEPM
+132 DVYELALGEPM

-155 LLDEIVNN
+155 LLDEIVKN
-163 LPQDKDFEEKEG
+163 LPQDRDFAEKEG

-189 SSLTNKILGEERVIV
+189 SSLTNRILGEERVIV

-217 YINIKGHEF
+217 YINIKGQEF
-226 MFIDTAGLRKKSKVD
+226 MFIDTAGLRKKSRVD
-241 TAVEAY
+241 SSVEAY

-257 RADVCVFLIDAVE
+257 RADVCVFLIDALE

-298 LVEKDSKTM
+298 IVEKDSKTM
-307 KNFSDSLRNNL
+307 KTFSDSLRNNL

-326 IFISALTGKRV
+326 LFISALTGKRV
-337 DELID
+337 DELIG
-342 KILEINDS
+342 KIMEINEA
-350 YSYRL
+350 YSHRL

-427 SIIINYKNRGEWWR
+427 SIIINYKNRSE
-441 FY
+441 

>member
-38 TRDRIYAQANWQ
+38 TRDRIYAEASWQ
-50 QHVFDV
+50 QHVFDI

-78 NIAIEASDLI
+78 NIAIEASDVI
-88 LFVVDGRNPA
+88 LFIVDGKNPA
-98 TALDIEIANILRK
+98 TALDHEIANILRK
-111 SNKKII
+111 SNKKVI

-123 EGKRKDSFY
+123 EGKIKDEFY
-132 DIYELALGEPM
+132 SVYELALGEPI

-150 LGLGD
+150 LGIGD
-155 LLDEIVNN
+155 LLDEIVKNF
-163 LPQDKDFEEKEG
+163 PEDRDFEEKEN
-175 LIKVAF
+175 LLKVAF

-189 SSLTNKILGEERVIV
+189 SSLTNRILGEERVIV

-217 YINIKGHEF
+217 YINIKGQEF
-226 MFIDTAGLRKKSKVD
+226 MFIDTAGLRKKSRVD
-241 TAVEAY
+241 SSVEAY

-257 RADVCVFLIDAVE
+257 RADVCVFLIDGIE

-298 LVEKDSKTM
+298 IVEKDSKTM
-307 KNFSDSLRNNL
+307 KTFTDSLRNNL

-326 IFISALTGKRV
+326 LFISALTGKRV
-337 DELID
+337 DELIN
-342 KILEINDS
+342 KIMEINES
-350 YSYRL
+350 YSHRL

-364 SNATLINQP
+364 ANATLINQP

-384 YATQSGT
+384 YATQSGI

-427 SIIINYKNRGEWWR
+427 SIIINYKNRSE
-441 FY
+441 

>member
-38 TRDRIYAQANWQ
+38 TRDRIYAEASWQ

-78 NIAIEASDLI
+78 NIAIEASDVI
-88 LFVVDGRNPA
+88 LFIVDGRNPA
-98 TALDIEIANILRK
+98 TALDHEIANILRK

-123 EGKRKDSFY
+123 EGKRKDEFY
-132 DIYELALGEPM
+132 NVYELALGEPM

-150 LGLGD
+150 LGIGD
-155 LLDEIVNN
+155 LLDEIIKNF
-163 LPQDKDFEEKEG
+163 PEDRDFEEKEN
-175 LIKVAF
+175 LLKVAF

-189 SSLTNKILGEERVIV
+189 SSLTNRILGEERVIV

-217 YINIKGHEF
+217 YINIKGQEF
-226 MFIDTAGLRKKSKVD
+226 MFIDTAGLRKKSRVD
-241 TAVEAY
+241 SSVEAY

-298 LVEKDSKTM
+298 VVEKDSKTM
-307 KNFSDSLRNNL
+307 KTFTDSLRNNL

-326 IFISALTGKRV
+326 LFISALTGKRV

-342 KILEINDS
+342 EIMEINES
-350 YSYRL
+350 YSHRL

-427 SIIINYKNRGEWWR
+427 SIIINYKNRSE
-441 FY
+441 

>member
-38 TRDRIYAQANWQ
+38 TRDRIYAEASWQ
-50 QHVFDV
+50 QHVFDI

-78 NIAIEASDLI
+78 NIAIEASDVI
-88 LFVVDGRNPA
+88 LFVVDGKNPA
-98 TALDIEIANILRK
+98 TALDHEIANILRK
-111 SNKKII
+111 SNKKVI

-123 EGKRKDSFY
+123 EGKIKDEFY
-132 DIYELALGEPM
+132 SVYELALGEPI

-150 LGLGD
+150 LGIGE
-155 LLDEIVNN
+155 LLDEIVKNF
-163 LPQDKDFEEKEG
+163 PEDRDFEEKEN
-175 LIKVAF
+175 LLKVAF

-189 SSLTNKILGEERVIV
+189 SSLTNRILGEERVIV

-217 YINIKGHEF
+217 YINIKGQEF
-226 MFIDTAGLRKKSKVD
+226 MFIDTAGLRKKSRVD
-241 TAVEAY
+241 SSVEAY

-257 RADVCVFLIDAVE
+257 RADVCVFLIDGIE

-298 LVEKDSKTM
+298 IVEKDSKTM
-307 KNFSDSLRNNL
+307 KTFTDSLRNNL

-326 IFISALTGKRV
+326 LFISALTGKRV

-342 KILEINDS
+342 KIMEINES
-350 YSYRL
+350 YSHRL

-364 SNATLINQP
+364 ANATLINQP

-384 YATQSGT
+384 YATQSGI

-427 SIIINYKNRGEWWR
+427 SIIINYKNRSE
-441 FY
+441 

>member
-38 TRDRIYAQANWQ
+38 TRDRIYAEASWQ
-50 QHVFDV
+50 QHVFDI

-78 NIAIEASDLI
+78 NIAIEASDVI
-88 LFVVDGRNPA
+88 LFVVDGKNPA
-98 TALDIEIANILRK
+98 TALDHEIANILRK
-111 SNKKII
+111 SNKKVI

-123 EGKRKDSFY
+123 EGKIKDEFY
-132 DIYELALGEPM
+132 SVYELALGEPI

-150 LGLGD
+150 LGIGD
-155 LLDEIVNN
+155 LLDEIVKNF
-163 LPQDKDFEEKEG
+163 PEDRDFEEKEN
-175 LIKVAF
+175 LLNVAF

-189 SSLTNKILGEERVIV
+189 SSLTNRILGEERVIV

-217 YINIKGHEF
+217 YINIKGQEF
-226 MFIDTAGLRKKSKVD
+226 MFIDTAGLRKKSRVD
-241 TAVEAY
+241 SSVEAY

-257 RADVCVFLIDAVE
+257 RADVCVFLIDGIE

-298 LVEKDSKTM
+298 IVERDSKTM
-307 KNFSDSLRNNL
+307 KTFTDSLRNNL

-326 IFISALTGKRV
+326 LFISALTGKRV

-342 KILEINDS
+342 KIMEINES
-350 YSYRL
+350 YSHRL
-355 STGLLNDII
+355 STGLLNDVIA
-364 SNATLINQP
+364 NATLINQP

-384 YATQSGT
+384 YATQSGI

-427 SIIINYKNRGEWWR
+427 SIIINYKNRSE
-441 FY
+441 

>member
-38 TRDRIYAQANWQ
+38 TRDRIYAEASWQ

-66 DDKIMSNIRKQA
+66 DDKIMSNIKKQA
-78 NIAIEASDLI
+78 NIAIEASDVI
-88 LFVVDGRNPA
+88 LFIVDGRNPA
-98 TALDIEIANILRK
+98 TALDHEIANILRK

-123 EGKRKDSFY
+123 EGKRKDEFY
-132 DIYELALGEPM
+132 NVYELALGEPM

-150 LGLGD
+150 LGIGD
-155 LLDEIVNN
+155 LLDEIIKNF
-163 LPQDKDFEEKEG
+163 PEDRDFEEKEN
-175 LIKVAF
+175 LLKVAF

-189 SSLTNKILGEERVIV
+189 SSLTNRILGEERVIV

-217 YINIKGHEF
+217 YINIKGQEF
-226 MFIDTAGLRKKSKVD
+226 MFIDTAGLRKKSRVD
-241 TAVEAY
+241 SSVEAY

-298 LVEKDSKTM
+298 IVEKDSKTM
-307 KNFSDSLRNNL
+307 KTFTDSLRNNL

-326 IFISALTGKRV
+326 LFISALTGKRV

-342 KILEINDS
+342 KIMEINES
-350 YSYRL
+350 YSHRL

-384 YATQSGT
+384 YATQSVT

-427 SIIINYKNRGEWWR
+427 SIIINYKNRSE
-441 FY
+441 